1 MAVFPAEEVERI
13 INEEIVRGQGN
24 TLWTKPQAR
33 RRYQKLLATLVL
45 GKRARHDGLGDL
57 LDSVFD
63 AQYELSPYCS
73 ERERLFAFE
82 LDAVRRLSEVQELV
96 HGVIGRTL
104 SAQIRWPADAV
115 MPHDQGFAFLHTQ
128 FEQLNVER
136 AQVQLAG
143 VRGGTVALHSS
154 RVITLDQSLQVCRY
168 LLMTH
173 AETLEFDEHY
183 NVAQS
188 LLRRSSPL
196 FNMPEETTV
205 N

>member
-1 MAVFPAEEVERI
+1 MMRACSLEADMAVFPAEEVERI

-82 LDAVRRLSEVQELV
+82 LDA
-96 HGVIGRTL
+96 G
-104 SAQIRWPADAV
+104 PAALGS
-115 MPHDQGFAFLHTQ
+115 PG
-128 FEQLNVER
+128 
-136 AQVQLAG
+136 AG
-143 VRGGTVALHSS
+143 ARCH
-154 RVITLDQSLQVCRY
+154 RP
-168 LLMTH
+168 H
-173 AETLEFDEHY
+173 AERSDP
-183 NVAQS
+183 VAGRCRHAS
-188 LLRRSSPL
+188 
-196 FNMPEETTV
+196 
-205 N
+205 

>member
-1 MAVFPAEEVERI
+1 
-13 INEEIVRGQGN
+13 
-24 TLWTKPQAR
+24 
-33 RRYQKLLATLVL
+33 
-45 GKRARHDGLGDL
+45 
-57 LDSVFD
+57 
-63 AQYELSPYCS
+63 
-73 ERERLFAFE
+73 
-82 LDAVRRLSEVQELV
+82 
-96 HGVIGRTL
+96 
-104 SAQIRWPADAV
+104 

-183 NVAQS
+183 NAAQS

-205 N
+205 NRRFLRGPSFFEIYICYTEA